1 MMDFTFSYN
10 LSQVDTPEC
19 FRLANCQNLCLLALM
34 VNESNA
40 FDLLLLVLL
49 IALEAVRVL

>member
-1 MMDFTFSYN
+1 MLQAGKLPKPLFS
-10 LSQVDTPEC
+10 E
-19 FRLANCQNLCLLALM
+19 LLALM

-49 IALEAVRVL
+49 IALEAVSALIFSHTVSVWHRFR